1 MGTSFV
7 IDAFM
12 VVVLGG
18 AGSLVGTAVSSLAL
32 GEINQVIEPLYGAV
46 AAKVAVLVLIVL
58 IIQRRPQGLFALKTR
73 V

>member
-18 AGSLVGTAVSSLAL
+18 AGSLVGTAVSSLVL
-32 GEINQVIEPLYGAV
+32 GEVNQLIEPFHGAV
-46 AAKVAVLVLIVL
+46 AAKVAVLLLIVL

-73 V
+73 G